1 MEEAAEV
8 FRVSGPGSKV
18 ELLCDTPDESL
29 RERVAL
35 AVEHCPTRALSI
47 ESNEES

>member
-1 MEEAAEV
+1 MEEAPDV
-8 FRVSGPGSKV
+8 FRVDKPGSKV
-18 ELLCDTPDESL
+18 VVLCDTPSVSL

-47 ESNEES
+47 EDS